1 MSKLMNLFDVA
12 EDNGIDIN
20 NRTLSVVNAQM
31 KRVEKIS
38 WQELF
43 DGFDELYAITFSSGI
58 DFTVNLL
65 SRYKY
70 AEIIYGCEAI
80 LPNSIAAAMS
90 VQTELVKK
98 IAKNKSASILSKK
111 IDDGTLALYV
121 SRDTRSHEKVFCLRS
136 NDGRVRVVTG
146 SANMSATAFA
156 GIQRENI
163 LCFDD
168 QDAYD
173 YYFNLF
179 EAFKMECA
187 DNVNYKIIAKAIEN
201 PEEYGED
208 IEEIP
213 IIKTVQEQKVV
224 YLENAKSEEDDEI
237 EIIASI
243 KGHEDELRGVLP
255 KLSKDG
261 NKTVLTID
269 DLLVVKKK
277 AREAT
282 EKKKVIKR
290 KTPKLHIDYENGEL
304 LFNGLNIDLNPDREN
319 VKKDVDC
326 ILNYINSINKFNG
339 KKEDAQKNYYR
350 FMNWYFCSPF
360 MAYLRYIA
368 FVNNYDVLRFP
379 VVGIIYG
386 NSNGGKS
393 TFIKLLTKLMC
404 GKSIPANN
412 TNDFTSTTIDK
423 LKRLCEGIPIYIDD
437 LAKQQYTN
445 NNEKIIK
452 DDNWGI
458 SEKLIHYPAI
468 AITTNKL
475 PSVTA
480 DISKRAVT
488 CHIDAKISNE
498 EGAKA
503 SKKINDAI
511 KKADTALYAEYVSEM
526 LKRILKMEEL
536 MKKEDSDYFPDIL
549 AESSDVLKKI
559 IENKVDTLPVYV
571 EKLNY
576 FSYFGASAI
585 GKNAINKIRLAWE
598 NEPNSFRSNKKQNT
612 LTYTFNENAY
622 YDMKYIVDELP
633 PTLNAQITGNGLVM
647 NLKEAQAFFNYSF
660 KKHFWE
666 NIIDF

>member
-1 MSKLMNLFDVA
+1 MKELMNLFDMA
-12 EDNGIDIN
+12 EESGIDIN
-20 NRTLSVVNAQM
+20 KESLSVVNAEM
-31 KRVEKIS
+31 KSIEKKT

-65 SRYKY
+65 SRFQY
-70 AEIIYGCEAI
+70 AEIIYGCAAI
-80 LPNSIAAAMS
+80 LPNTVAAAMS

-98 IAKNKSASILSKK
+98 IAKHKSAIQLSKK
-111 IDDGTLALYV
+111 IDEGTLALYV
-121 SRDTRSHEKVFCLRS
+121 SRDTRSHEKIFCMKS
-136 NDGRVRVVTG
+136 KDGRVRVVTG

-156 GIQRENI
+156 GVQRENI

-168 QDAYD
+168 KDAYD

-179 EAFKMECA
+179 ENFKKECA
-187 DNVNYKIIAKAIEN
+187 DNVNYKIMAKAIEN
-201 PEEYGED
+201 PDEYGENVED
-208 IEEIP
+208 VP
-213 IIKTVQEQKVV
+213 IIKTVQQQNAV
-224 YLENAKSEEDDEI
+224 YLENAQSEDDEEV

-243 KGHEDELRGVLP
+243 KGHEKELRSVLP
-255 KLSKDG
+255 KPKKDG
-261 NKTVLTID
+261 NKTFLSID
-269 DLLVVKKK
+269 NLIEVKKK
-277 AREAT
+277 TRQASET
-282 EKKKVIKR
+282 KKVIKR
-290 KTPKLHIDYENGEL
+290 RTPKLHIDYENQSL
-304 LFNGLNIDLNPDREN
+304 IFNDKKIDLNPQTEK
-319 VKKDVDC
+319 VKEDVDC
-326 ILNYINSINKFNG
+326 VLEYINSIEKFNG

-368 FVNNYDVLRFP
+368 FANNYDVLRFP

-423 LKRLCEGIPIYIDD
+423 LKRICEGIPIYIDD
-437 LAKQQYTN
+437 LARQQYTN

-458 SEKLIHYPAI
+458 SDKLINYPAI

-475 PSVTA
+475 PSITA

-503 SKKINDAI
+503 SKRINDAI
-511 KKADTALYAEYVSEM
+511 KKADTALYARYVKEM
-526 LKRILKMEEL
+526 LERISKMEDL
-536 MKKEDSDYFPDIL
+536 MKKEESDFFPDIL
-549 AESSDVLKKI
+549 EESSDVLKSI
-559 IENKVDTLPVYV
+559 IKEYTDELPSYV
-571 EKLNY
+571 EDLTY
-576 FSYFGASAI
+576 FSYFGATAI
-585 GKNAINKIRLAWE
+585 GRNAINKIRLAWE
-598 NEPNSFRSNKKQNT
+598 NEPKNFRTNKNNNT

-666 NIIDF
+666 NIF